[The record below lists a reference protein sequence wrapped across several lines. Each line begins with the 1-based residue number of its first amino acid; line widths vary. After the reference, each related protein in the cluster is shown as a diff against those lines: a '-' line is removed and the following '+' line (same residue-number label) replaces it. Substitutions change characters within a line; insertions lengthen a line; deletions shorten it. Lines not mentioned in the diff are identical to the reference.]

1 MKFATLLVAAAVA
14 ATPALAQEE
23 TPGAQYI
30 AAAQEAAKAGNKDE
44 AFRQMDLAAKAG
56 NVLVAYFLAR
66 AYESGGDVPKDD
78 GRSLAYLRQA
88 ADGGH
93 MDAEYRLGLRY
104 LNGQGLPADRDEAVD
119 YLVRA
124 DRHGS
129 MPAFNELARIAK
141 TEDQKLACAKEAI
154 ERLGYER
161 AKTTTAMFGKANEYV
176 RAAGSGGDFVALYG
190 PDDGGMI
197 AATRYR
203 AVRLKID
210 GYSVARPKQV
220 SGGASS
226 VTFYEYEGRG
236 APSAQG
242 AKDGEFVRKAC
253 GL

>member
-1 MKFATLLVAAAVA
+1 MKFAPLLTALVLVAA
-14 ATPALAQEE
+14 PALAQEQ
-23 TPGAQYI
+23 TPGAGYI

-44 AFRQMDLAAKAG
+44 AFRQMELAAKAG

-66 AYESGGDVPKDD
+66 AYESGGDVAKDEVKA
-78 GRSLAYLRQA
+78 LAYLRQA

-93 MDAEYRLGLRY
+93 MDAEYRLGVRY
-104 LNGQGLPADRDEAVD
+104 LNGQGLAADRDKGVD

-141 TEDQKLACAKEAI
+141 AEDDKLVCAKAAI

-161 AKTTTAMFGKANEYV
+161 AKTTMAMFGKANEYV

-190 PDDGGMI
+190 PDDSGMI

-242 AKDGEFVRKAC
+242 AKDAEFVNKAC